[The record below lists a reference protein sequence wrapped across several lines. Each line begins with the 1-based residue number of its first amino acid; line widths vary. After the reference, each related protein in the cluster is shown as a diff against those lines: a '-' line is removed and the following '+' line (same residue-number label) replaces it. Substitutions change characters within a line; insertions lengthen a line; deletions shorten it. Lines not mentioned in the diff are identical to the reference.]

1 MSKISVIVP
10 IFNAEKFLDKC
21 IKSILN
27 QTFKEFELILVND
40 GSTDRSLNICNKY
53 KEEDNRVSVIN
64 KKNEGSIITR
74 RSGIESAKSE
84 YIMFVDSDDW
94 IDKDTLKIVWQE
106 QLCSKAD
113 IVVFDMYKVVG
124 KLGLIRKKNK
134 KNKYFQDNKVYLDD
148 EIRTNLLEAYFH
160 GHPFPSSMWG
170 KLYKKDYLVSSGN
183 YLNRIKFLGEDLF
196 YNMEVL
202 LKVKRISVINDRLY
216 YYRAGGN
223 TSKYMPYLFEDMING
238 YCIQKDVIEKYYQDT
253 YKKEKKGIS
262 IMLLNTFETCLYNL
276 FLGELTENEIR
287 KKIKYYLNS
296 EELLEAVNNEDSNM
310 YFEKDFITAIKKR
323 DEEYFYKV
331 GLKKYKKNIWKR
343 KLVKI
348 CNYI

>member
-40 GSTDRSLNICNKY
+40 GSTDNSLEICNRYMKL
-53 KEEDNRVSVIN
+53 DSRVRILN
-64 KKNEGSIITR
+64 NANQGSIVAR
-74 RSGIESAKSE
+74 RLGINAAKSD
-84 YIMFVDSDDW
+84 YVTFVDADDW
-94 IDKDTLKIVWQE
+94 INKNTLEVLFNELMLNSSDVI
-106 QLCSKAD
+106 
-113 IVVFDMYKVVG
+113 IFNMYKFYDRFSII
-124 KLGLIRKKNK
+124 KRSNESR
-134 KNKYFQDNKVYLDD
+134 YFKEQRVYEGD
-148 EIRTNLLEAYFH
+148 EIRSKLVSAYFH
-160 GHPFPSSMWG
+160 GHPFPANVWG
-170 KLYKKDYLVSSGN
+170 KLYKKKYLKDSGK
-183 YLNRIKFLGEDLF
+183 YLKNINFLGDDLYF
-196 YNMEVL
+196 NLEIF
-202 LKVKRISVINDRLY
+202 LKVKKVSIIDEKLY

-253 YKKEKKGIS
+253 YQKEKNGIS
-262 IMLLNTFETCLYNL
+262 IMLLNTFGTCLYNL

-296 EELLEAVNNEDSNM
+296 EELLEVVNNEGANK
-310 YFEKDFITAIKKR
+310 YFEKDFITSIKKR
-323 DEEYFYKV
+323 DEEYFYKI
-331 GLKKYKKNIWKR
+331 GLKKYEKNKWKR